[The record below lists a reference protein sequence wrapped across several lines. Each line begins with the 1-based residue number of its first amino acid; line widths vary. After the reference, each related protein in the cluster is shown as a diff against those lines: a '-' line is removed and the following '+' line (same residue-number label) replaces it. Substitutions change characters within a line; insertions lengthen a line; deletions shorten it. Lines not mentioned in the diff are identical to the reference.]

1 MGNQF
6 QLVIIIYKK
15 MLGSLGK
22 QVFKTGDV
30 SKIHEII
37 AQVFEPQPKNLLRW
51 DTPESSLQPSQA
63 AKQ

>member
-1 MGNQF
+1 
-6 QLVIIIYKK
+6 

-22 QVFKTGDV
+22 QVLKLGV

-51 DTPESSLQPSQA
+51 DTPESSLQPS
-63 AKQ
+63 

>member
-22 QVFKTGDV
+22 QVFKTRDV

-37 AQVFEPQPKNLLRW
+37 A
-51 DTPESSLQPSQA
+51 PEYFNHSRRTC
-63 AKQ
+63 

>member
-1 MGNQF
+1 
-6 QLVIIIYKK
+6 

-37 AQVFEPQPKNLLRW
+37 AQVFEPQPKNLLR
-51 DTPESSLQPSQA
+51 
-63 AKQ
+63 